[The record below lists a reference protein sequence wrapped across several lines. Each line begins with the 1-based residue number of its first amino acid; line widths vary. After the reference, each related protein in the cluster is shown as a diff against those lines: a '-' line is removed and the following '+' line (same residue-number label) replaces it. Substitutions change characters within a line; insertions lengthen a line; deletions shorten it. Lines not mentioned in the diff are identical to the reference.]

1 MNAIR
6 NILTLQLGLFLSI
19 GIGLAS
25 LFPKYLHLSVI
36 ALSLCLGY
44 ALLSLILLYR
54 NPILRLGLRSTLYIC
69 TLLVGYILYA
79 LHLPKNI
86 PDHIENHYNKEEK
99 DLVYRSEEHTS
110 ELQSRGHLVCRLL
123 LEKKKQYENKLKK

>member
-6 NILTLQLGLFLSI
+6 NIVTLQLGLFLSI

-36 ALSLCLGY
+36 ALILCLGY

-54 NPILRLGLRSTLYIC
+54 NPILRLLLRSTLYIC
-69 TLLVGYILYA
+69 MLLVGYILYA
-79 LHLPKNI
+79 FHLPINI
-86 PDHIENHYNKEEK
+86 LFDIAIHYNKKEK
-99 DLVYRSEEHTS
+99 DVLY
-110 ELQSRGHLVCRLL
+110 L
-123 LEKKKQYENKLKK
+123 KL